1 MATAKRRDAGA
12 AERTSLENW
21 SRGNATGGSNPPL
34 SPPLFKHLPRVES
47 VTLSTLGSGL
57 KRTAQI
63 PFFTT

>member
-1 MATAKRRDAGA
+1 MATANGEMLERLTEPIPKTGVGQRYRGA
-12 AERTSLENW
+12 
-21 SRGNATGGSNPPL
+21 NPPI
-34 SPPLFKHLPRVES
+34 SPPLFKHLPRIES

>member
-1 MATAKRRDAGA
+1 MATANGEML
-12 AERTSLENW
+12 ERLTEPVSKTGVGQRYRGEN
-21 SRGNATGGSNPPL
+21 SPA
-34 SPPLFKHLPRVES
+34 SPPLFKHLPRIES